1 MPKSWKRCRSKASGG
16 ILEDSSEAVTLAF
29 RDRCDVEI
37 QGSGSERWQ
46 VALMPLVVSRVGQS
60 DLNEG
65 SQREKWKTNRNSKL
79 DL

>member
-1 MPKSWKRCRSKASGG
+1 M
-16 ILEDSSEAVTLAF
+16 TLAF
-29 RDRCDVEI
+29 RDGCDVEI

-65 SQREKWKTNRNSKL
+65 SQREK
-79 DL
+79 